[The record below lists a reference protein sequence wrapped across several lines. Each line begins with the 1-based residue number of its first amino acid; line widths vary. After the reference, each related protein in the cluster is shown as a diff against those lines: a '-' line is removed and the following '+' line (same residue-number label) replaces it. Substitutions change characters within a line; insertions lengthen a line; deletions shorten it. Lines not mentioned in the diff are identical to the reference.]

1 MVSFSLFTPLTTQK
15 IKVLKNWK
23 KYLDI
28 LSFYT
33 CVPYIHDNMKIIW
46 YMVPEIL
53 SATPIIYCHFGLFFA
68 LSPLQWPRKSH
79 IWKKEENS
87 WRYFHFASTI
97 TDNRNWQMMYGSWD
111 KECEKPGYIII
122 LHMCTIN
129 DNHIMYGSCFLSFWT
144 VFCPF
149 TPLTT
154 QKIKILKKW
163 KKKKKKNT

>member
-33 CVPYIHDNMKIIW
+33 CVPYIYDNMEIIW

-111 KECEKPGYIII
+111 KECEKTRIYYHFTHVYHKWQSYHVWFLFFVI
-122 LHMCTIN
+122 L
-129 DNHIMYGSCFLSFWT
+129 DSFL
-144 VFCPF
+144 PF
-149 TPLTT
+149 YPP
-154 QKIKILKKW
+154 
-163 KKKKKKNT
+163 NNPEN